1 MTGGP
6 PAPLPVPPQN
16 VIAAVVS
23 ERRDVAWALGRLLG
37 ELGYTVPP
45 AGSVSA
51 LTVGTL
57 PPCDV
62 VFVDASAAELLAAV
76 RRHLSRSQAPL
87 IVFASPEDIE
97 RSIAA
102 LEAGADDLITTN
114 STVAE
119 IGARV
124 RAALRRR
131 GRLTGS
137 AVILTGGSVVM
148 DVGHRRVTV
157 AGQPIALTAL
167 EFKLLAFFLMH
178 PDEPLTRER
187 LLQEVWGYGTGSTAT
202 VTVTVRRLRE
212 KIEADP
218 ADPMLIRTVWGVGY
232 RFSPTP

>member
-1 MTGGP
+1 MRREAGSVGP
-6 PAPLPVPPQN
+6 QHV
-16 VIAAVVS
+16 VAAVVS
-23 ERRDVAWALGRLLG
+23 EQREVARALGRLLSQ
-37 ELGYTVPP
+37 LGYTVPP
-45 AGSVSA
+45 AERVSS
-51 LTVGTL
+51 LMGGTL

-62 VFVDASAAELLAAV
+62 VFLDGSAAELAAAV
-76 RRHLSRSQAPL
+76 RRHLPRSRTPL
-87 IVFASPEDIE
+87 IVFASPEHIE

-102 LEAGADDLITTN
+102 LDAGADDLVTTN
-114 STVAE
+114 STVGE

-124 RAALRRR
+124 RAALRRL
-131 GRLTGS
+131 GRLPGS
-137 AVILTGGSVVM
+137 GVILTGGPVVM

-157 AGQPIALTAL
+157 SGQPIALTAL

-178 PDEPLTRER
+178 PDEPITRER
-187 LLQEVWGYGTGSTAT
+187 LLQEVWGYGTGSTVT